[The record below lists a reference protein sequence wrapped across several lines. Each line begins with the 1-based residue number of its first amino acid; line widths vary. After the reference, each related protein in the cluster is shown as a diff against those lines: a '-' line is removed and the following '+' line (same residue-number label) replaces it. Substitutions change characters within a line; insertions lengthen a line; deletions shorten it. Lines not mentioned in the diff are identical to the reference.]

1 MPFFFPFT
9 RQAHLTFCQVVFH
22 YHFELVH
29 MSNKIQL
36 GNFLW
41 PTWCNVYSIL
51 RAATDRAGTES
62 LRKEGLQMYR
72 LSEQIN

>member
-1 MPFFFPFT
+1 MPFFSFT
-9 RQAHLTFCQVVFH
+9 RQPCLTFCQIVFH

-41 PTWCNVYSIL
+41 PTWYSVYSIL
-51 RAATDRAGTES
+51 GAAATDRAGAES
-62 LRKEGLQMYR
+62 LRKQGFKCVA
-72 LSEQIN
+72 SKNGS